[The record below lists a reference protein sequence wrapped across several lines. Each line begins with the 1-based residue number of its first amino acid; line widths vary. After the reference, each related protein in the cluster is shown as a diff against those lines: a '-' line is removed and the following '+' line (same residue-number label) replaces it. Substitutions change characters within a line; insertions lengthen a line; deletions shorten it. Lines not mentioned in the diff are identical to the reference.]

1 MGACESRMHSFS
13 DFLRQVKN
21 MFSYIIRRLLHLIPV
36 LIGMSLVV
44 FAIIHAIPGDPALM
58 ILGEHATP
66 GAMEA
71 LRAKLHLNEPLYQQY
86 FYYMLDILQ
95 GDLGESLRTKQA
107 ISLEIG
113 AYLTATIEL
122 AIAAL
127 IFAIVVGVNAGI
139 IAAWKRASWFDYIAM
154 LVALVGVSMPVF
166 WLGLMEQWVFVDKLD
181 LLPSTGRFNPREP
194 VDGITGFY
202 VLDTILSGNWAGLKD
217 VVLHLILPSIALGTI
232 PMAIIARM
240 TRSSMLEVMKSDY
253 IRTARAKGLREFWV
267 IYKHA
272 LRNAFAPVLT
282 VIGLQLG
289 SLLGGAILTE
299 TIFGWPG
306 VGRYINDAIAFRDY
320 PVVQSGVLVIAFL
333 FVMINLVVDILYAYI
348 DPRIQYK

>member
-1 MGACESRMHSFS
+1 
-13 DFLRQVKN
+13 
-21 MFSYIIRRLLHLIPV
+21 MFAYIIRRLLQLIPV

-44 FAIIHAIPGDPALM
+44 FAIIHAIPGDPALI

-66 GAMEA
+66 ESVAA
-71 LRAKLHLNEPLYQQY
+71 LRQQLHLNEPLYKQY
-86 FYYMLDILQ
+86 FYYMLELLN
-95 GDLGESLRTKQA
+95 GKLGESLRTKQE
-107 ISLEIG
+107 ISTEIG

-122 AIAAL
+122 SIAAL
-127 IFAIVVGVNAGI
+127 IFAIIVGVNAGI

-154 LVALVGVSMPVF
+154 LIALVGVSMPVF
-166 WLGLMEQWVFVDKLD
+166 WLGLMEQWAFADKLGW
-181 LLPSTGRFNPREP
+181 LPSTGRFNAREP
-194 VDGITGFY
+194 IEAITGFY
-202 VLDTILSGNWAGLKD
+202 VLDTIIQGNWSGFQD
-217 VVLHLILPSIALGTI
+217 VILHLILPSVALGTI

-240 TRSSMLEVMKSDY
+240 TRSSMLEVMKADF

-267 IYKHA
+267 VYKHA

-289 SLLGGAILTE
+289 LLLGGAVLTE

-306 VGRYINDAIAFRDY
+306 IGRYINDAIAFRDY
-320 PVVQSGVLVIAFL
+320 PVVQSGILVIAFL
-333 FVMINLVVDILYAYI
+333 FVMINLIVDILYAYI